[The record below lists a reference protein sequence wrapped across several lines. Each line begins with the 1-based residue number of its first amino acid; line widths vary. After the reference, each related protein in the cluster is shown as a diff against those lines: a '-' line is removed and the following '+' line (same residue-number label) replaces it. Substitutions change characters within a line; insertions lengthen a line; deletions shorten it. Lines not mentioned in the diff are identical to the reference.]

1 MPLHCGD
8 IMTRDPVCCSPD
20 DSVKKAAELMREE
33 DVGPIPVVE
42 NASGRLVGIV
52 TDRDLVLNV
61 LAKGRDANS
70 TKVSEAMTRD
80 PVRTKEEEPLEE
92 ALEKM
97 SAYQVRRLPVVD
109 DQDRVI
115 GIIAQAD
122 VATRIQDPEVA
133 GEVVQEVSEK

>member
-1 MPLHCGD
+1 MPFNCGD

-20 DSVKKAAELMREE
+20 DSVKKAAELMKAE
-33 DVGPIPVVE
+33 DVGPLPVVDTK
-42 NASGRLVGIV
+42 SGRLVGIV

-61 LAKGRDANS
+61 LAAGRDATT
-70 TKVSEAMTRD
+70 TKVAEAMTRH
-80 PVRTKEEEPLEE
+80 PVKSKEDEPLEE

-97 SAYQVRRLPVVD
+97 STYQVRRLPVVD
-109 DQDRVI
+109 DQDRII

-133 GEVVQEVSEK
+133 GEVVQEVSK

>member
-1 MPLHCGD
+1 MPFTCGD
-8 IMTRDPVCCSPD
+8 IMTRDPVCCAPG
-20 DSVKKAAELMREE
+20 DSARKAAELMKSE
-33 DVGPIPVVE
+33 DVGPLPVVE
-42 NASGRLVGIV
+42 TESGRLVGIV

-61 LAKGRDANS
+61 LAAGRDANT

-80 PVRTKEEEPLEE
+80 PVKIKEDEPLEE

-97 SAYQVRRLPVVD
+97 STYQVRRLPVVD
-109 DQDRVI
+109 DQDRII

-133 GEVVQEVSEK
+133 GEVVQEVSK

>member
-109 DQDRVI
+109 DQDRVV